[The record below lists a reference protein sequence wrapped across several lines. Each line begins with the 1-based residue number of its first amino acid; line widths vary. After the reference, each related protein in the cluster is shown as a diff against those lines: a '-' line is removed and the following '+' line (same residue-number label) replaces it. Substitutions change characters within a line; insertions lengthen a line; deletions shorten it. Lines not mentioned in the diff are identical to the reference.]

1 MVAVKIYIYHPGVL
15 SLENTINIL
24 IVWHVYTLSSSKNII
39 MVLLILFIQDGST
52 PLFWASFYGHTAVV
66 ELLLL
71 NNADVSICDEV

>member
-1 MVAVKIYIYHPGVL
+1 
-15 SLENTINIL
+15 
-24 IVWHVYTLSSSKNII
+24 

-52 PLFWASFYGHTAVV
+52 PLFWASLYGHTTVV

>member
-1 MVAVKIYIYHPGVL
+1 
-15 SLENTINIL
+15 
-24 IVWHVYTLSSSKNII
+24 

-52 PLFWASFYGHTAVV
+52 PLLWASFYSHTAVV